1 VPAKKTSLVSFVMP
15 VRNEEQHLASAVESV
30 LTQELPQGYKAQ
42 LVLSVAPSTDA
53 TKAIAEELASK
64 HKELTVVSNPSGL
77 TSAGLNLAIAE
88 SAGEIVIRVDAHSEL
103 QPGYVL
109 EALRV
114 LELDPKVGNVGG
126 VMLAEG
132 KTDFE
137 KAVAWAYR
145 SPWGLG
151 GGKFHVG
158 GEAGEVETV
167 YLGSFRKEALLAAGL
182 YDETV
187 VRGQD
192 WELNQRLRETG
203 WKIYFTPSMQA
214 KYRPRKNLAQL
225 ATQFYRTGLWRGKL
239 SRDGF
244 PNINLKYLAPPL
256 LVLATVFVVPLW
268 VYLFVVAGIT
278 STARNI
284 EQNSRTWLL
293 AVLPTMHYLWGI
305 GFILGFVF
313 PSLARPGE

>member
-1 VPAKKTSLVSFVMP
+1 MVSFVMP

-30 LTQELPQGYKAQ
+30 LAQELPKGYKAQ
-42 LVLSVAPSTDA
+42 IVLAVAPSSDA
-53 TKAIAEELASK
+53 TEAIAKELATK
-64 HKELTVVSNPSGL
+64 HKELRVVQNPSGL
-77 TSAGLNLAIAE
+77 TSAGLNLAIN
-88 SAGEIVIRVDAHSEL
+88 SSTGEVAIRVDAHSEL

-109 EALRV
+109 EAIRV

-167 YLGSFRKEALLAAGL
+167 YLGSFRREALIAAGL
-182 YDETV
+182 FDESI

-192 WELNQRLRETG
+192 WELNQRLRKAG
-203 WKIYFTPSMQA
+203 WKVFFTPNMKA
-214 KYRPRKNLAQL
+214 EYRPRKNLAQL
-225 ATQFYRTGLWRGKL
+225 AEQFYRTGLWRGKL
-239 SRDGF
+239 SREGF
-244 PNINLKYLAPPL
+244 PNINLKYLAPPA

-268 VYLFVVAGIT
+268 VYLLLVVVVALSAT
-278 STARNI
+278 ELNSKPRN
-284 EQNSRTWLL
+284 WLL

-305 GFILGFVF
+305 GFLLGFAI